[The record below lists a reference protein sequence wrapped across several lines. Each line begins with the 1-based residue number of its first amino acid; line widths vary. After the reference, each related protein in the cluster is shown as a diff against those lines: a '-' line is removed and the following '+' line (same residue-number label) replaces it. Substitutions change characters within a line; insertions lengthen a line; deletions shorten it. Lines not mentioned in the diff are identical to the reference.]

1 MNLSTNEITV
11 IGIDHGYG
19 NIKTAHSCFK
29 TGVAV
34 YDKEPT
40 FKNNLLIYDGK
51 YYIIGEE
58 HKEFKSDKMA
68 DEDYYVLTL
77 AAIARELRR
86 ERITEANVFIAA
98 GLPLTWV
105 SEQKQNLCDSSHC
118 GRFASDLGWRA
129 EGRIQEISA
138 SKQICRFQ
146 FSQC

>member
-58 HKEFKSDKMA
+58 HKEFDIVIYGDKYYMNKMSETIN
-68 DEDYYVLTL
+68 DFSKRISPED
-77 AAIARELRR
+77 
-86 ERITEANVFIAA
+86 
-98 GLPLTWV
+98 
-105 SEQKQNLCDSSHC
+105 
-118 GRFASDLGWRA
+118 
-129 EGRIQEISA
+129 
-138 SKQICRFQ
+138 
-146 FSQC
+146 